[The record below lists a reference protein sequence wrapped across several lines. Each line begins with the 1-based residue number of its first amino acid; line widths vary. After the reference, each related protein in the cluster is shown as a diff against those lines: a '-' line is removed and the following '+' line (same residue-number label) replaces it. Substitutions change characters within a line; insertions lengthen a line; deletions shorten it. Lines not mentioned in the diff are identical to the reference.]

1 VSVVWHDLECGN
13 YTEDLPLW
21 RDLARTRGGPV
32 LDVGAG
38 TGRTALDLARAG
50 YAVTALD
57 LDAELLEGLR
67 ARAGA
72 LAVDTVV
79 GDARAF
85 SLPQRFG
92 LCIVPMQTIQLL
104 GGAEGRMSFLR
115 CAREH
120 LREDG
125 LIAIAIADEL
135 DLFEVTEG
143 APAPLPDVVEADGI
157 VYCSRPTAVRTDG
170 DGFALERRR
179 ETVAADGTL
188 EAELDLIHLD
198 RLDADTLDG
207 EAVAVGLRPAGRSV
221 IAPTSDYVG
230 SLVVMLGG

>member
-1 VSVVWHDLECGN
+1 VSVVWHDLECGS
-13 YTEDLPLW
+13 YAEDLPLW
-21 RDLARTRGGPV
+21 RDLAGRVSGPV

-50 YAVTALD
+50 HAVTALD
-57 LDAELLEGLR
+57 LDTELLAGLR

-72 LAVDTVV
+72 LGVTTVV
-79 GDARAF
+79 ADARAF
-85 SLPQRFG
+85 SLPQQFG

-104 GGAEGRMSFLR
+104 GGAAGRMSFLR

-120 LREDG
+120 VREDG
-125 LIAIAIADEL
+125 LIAIAIAGEL
-135 DLFEVTEG
+135 DLFEVIEG
-143 APAPLPDVVEADGI
+143 GPAPLPDVVEADGI
-157 VYCSRPTAVRTDG
+157 VYCSRPTAVRADG
-170 DGFALERRR
+170 DGFVLERRR

-198 RLDADTLDG
+198 RLDADTLEG
-207 EAVAVGLRPAGRSV
+207 EAAAVGLRPAGRTV